1 MAVQPL
7 RIDTM
12 EQTNAPR
19 YEAQFG
25 TATSEA
31 TVLGTLTTLLLVAGI
46 VLAASFPQLTAGVL
60 IGLVALPVARR
71 GTRFLLALR
80 DRSVS
85 TRRADS
91 EGQRSAPHR

>member
-1 MAVQPL
+1 
-7 RIDTM
+7 M

-31 TVLGTLTTLLLVAGI
+31 TVLGTLTTLLLVAGV
-46 VLAASFPQLTAGVL
+46 VLAASFPRLAAGVL
-60 IGLVALPVARR
+60 IGVVALPVARR
-71 GTRFLLALR
+71 GTRFLLAVR

-85 TRRADS
+85 ARHTD
-91 EGQRSAPHR
+91 GKRSAPHR